1 MKTLAEEY
9 VFKLLIEANIFTR
22 KTGYGKDENETT
34 RQGKYWLA
42 RGVGSNAAVA
52 GGNAAAGAAGLGSLG
67 AIGGSTAVLGTALGG
82 AGVATAAYYLYR
94 KHKKAKMQADME
106 KDPAKKLKLNAQ
118 ANQLKQD
125 ANKKKVE
132 NQKKQRLQKHAQEL
146 QKQTMQKQAQI
157 NQ

>member
-1 MKTLAEEY
+1 MRTLAEEY
-9 VFKLLIEANIFTR
+9 AFNLLEANILTK
-22 KTGYGKDENETT
+22 KTGYGKDENRIT
-34 RQGKYWLA
+34 RHLKYVGA
-42 RGVGSNAAVA
+42 GMATRGIAAAVGKSA
-52 GGNAAAGAAGLGSLG
+52 VATIGKVGGVSLG
-67 AIGGSTAVLGTALGG
+67 VSIPHV
-82 AGVATAAYYLYR
+82 AGMGAYYLYR

-146 QKQTMQKQAQI
+146 QKQTMQKQAKMQG
-157 NQ
+157 